1 MKARL
6 LQLWQARSPRD
17 RMIIAVLAV
26 VVIGALYLSLVYSGS
41 RARPQLRASVLS
53 LRTDA
58 TRLTQYANEVERLR
72 ATPPREVSQTDL
84 RTWIQAQAGSAGLG
98 SSLVRVEA
106 PEPNRVLVVF
116 GAVPFPDWLNWV
128 VALNSQGIR
137 LDTCRIESLSKPG
150 LVSVT
155 ATFVRAGRQ

>member
-17 RMIIAVLAV
+17 RMIFGVLAAFV
-26 VVIGALYLSLVYSGS
+26 MGALYLSLVYSAV
-41 RARPQLRASVLS
+41 RARPPLRASVLS

-58 TRLTQYANEVERLR
+58 ARLTQFANEIERLR
-72 ATPPREVSQTDL
+72 ATPPREMSQTDL
-84 RTWIQAQAGSAGLG
+84 RTWIQAQAGSAGLA
-98 SSLVRVEA
+98 SSMVRIEA

-137 LDTCRIESLSKPG
+137 LDTCRIEALSKPG
-150 LVSVT
+150 LVSIT
-155 ATFVRAGRQ
+155 ATFVRTGRQ

>member
-17 RMIIAVLAV
+17 RMIFGVLAV
-26 VVIGALYLSLVYSGS
+26 FVIGALYLSLVYSAV
-41 RARPQLRASVLS
+41 RARPQLRTSVLS

-58 TRLTQYANEVERLR
+58 ARLTQFANEVERLR
-72 ATPPREVSQTDL
+72 ATPPREMSQTDL
-84 RTWIQAQAGSAGLG
+84 RTWIQAQAGSAGLA
-98 SSLVRVEA
+98 SSLVRIEA

-137 LDTCRIESLSKPG
+137 LDTCRIEALSKPG
-150 LVSVT
+150 LVSIT